1 MKNRLFRRAHRLVC
15 CIAAV
20 LLLFVQSA
28 YAADVVKNDSPYFN
42 SLMDFIQDQ
51 YYGEVSEETLFD
63 SAVRGMFDT
72 LDTYSTFLS
81 HEEKDAYYGSVSG
94 NFGGIGVVL
103 RESDGYIVVMQV
115 YSGSPAEKA
124 GILQG
129 DIIVEAD
136 GTKLVDSSLDAA
148 STAIRGEPGTAVRLG
163 ILRKGSTDTVYID
176 VVREIVKINPV
187 TFENR
192 NGIGYIRLD
201 SFNSNTYECITDALE
216 YFDKR
221 GIDKLVLDLRNNPGG
236 EVVQAVKLA
245 EKFVPEGLITFLDYK
260 SEMYMD
266 MEFYSDLE
274 EQKYKLAVLVNGNS
288 ASASEIVAGAI
299 QDTGA
304 GKLIGTKTFGKARF
318 QSAVPIL
325 TPAAF
330 ERYREQYGISTVNVY
345 MLRSFGIFPTEDEI
359 YGYAQMTLGLYYTPN
374 GRMIDG
380 TGLMPDIKV
389 DDPEYI
395 DGVMDILD
403 VQKLSKS
410 AVFELGDKGTDVINA
425 KMILWILGYDINEMD
440 IDFDEELESALKE
453 YQSSNRISASGILDI
468 KTQISLNADLL
479 ELILKYDGQ
488 YAEAVKYLKN

>member
-1 MKNRLFRRAHRLVC
+1 MKNRFSRAHRLIC
-15 CIAAV
+15 CITTV
-20 LLLFVQSA
+20 LLLFVQPV
-28 YAADVVKNDSPYFN
+28 YAADAVRNYSPYFN

-51 YYGEVSEETLFD
+51 YYEEVPEEVLLEG
-63 SAVRGMFDT
+63 SVRGMFGT
-72 LDTYSTFLS
+72 LDNYTTFLS
-81 HEEKDAYYGSVSG
+81 HEEKDEYYSSVSG
-94 NFGGIGVVL
+94 NFGGIGVVM

-124 GILQG
+124 GVLQG

-136 GTKLVDSSLDAA
+136 GTKLVDSSINAA
-148 STAIRGEPGTAVRLG
+148 STIIRGEPGTVVRLG
-163 ILRKGSTDTVYID
+163 ILRKGSPDTVYID

-192 NGIGYIRLD
+192 NGIGYIKLE
-201 SFNSNTYECITDALE
+201 SFNSNTDEYITNALK
-216 YFDKR
+216 YFDKI
-221 GIDKLVLDLRNNPGG
+221 GINKLVLDLRNNPGG

-260 SEMYMD
+260 SEMYLD
-266 MEFYSDLE
+266 MEFYSELE

-330 ERYREQYGISTVNVY
+330 EKYRERYGINTVNVY
-345 MLRSFGIFPTEDEI
+345 MLQNFGIYPPEDEI

-380 TGLMPDIKV
+380 TGLMPDIQV

-395 DGVMDILD
+395 AGMVDILG
-403 VQKLSKS
+403 VQRLSKS
-410 AVFELGDKGTDVINA
+410 DVFELGDKGTDIINA
-425 KMILWILGYDINEMD
+425 KLILWILGYDINELD
-440 IDFDEELESALKE
+440 INFDEELESVLKE
-453 YQSSNRISASGILDI
+453 YQTSNKINASGILDI
-468 KTQISLNADLL
+468 KTQIFLNADLL

-488 YAEAVKYLKN
+488 YAEAVRYLKN